1 MKLVSLFLLIT
12 WKLNLVLM
20 FIFFHVGKLG
30 LSCNCVQL
38 KTAIC
43 WHLDSASSG
52 CFIHCSSV
60 LSVFKGTVL
69 NVGGLLLS

>member
-1 MKLVSLFLLIT
+1 LKLVSLFLLIT

-38 KTAIC
+38 KKLLFAGIWIQLPLAVSFTAV
-43 WHLDSASSG
+43 LFYLSLKG
-52 CFIHCSSV
+52 LCSM
-60 LSVFKGTVL
+60 
-69 NVGGLLLS
+69 